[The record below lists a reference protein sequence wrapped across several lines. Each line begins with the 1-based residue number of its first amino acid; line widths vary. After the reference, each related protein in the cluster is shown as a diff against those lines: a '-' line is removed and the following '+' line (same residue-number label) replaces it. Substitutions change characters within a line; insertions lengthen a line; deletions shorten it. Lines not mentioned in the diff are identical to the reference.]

1 MVPVATAWLVTATV
15 ALSGPVEVA
24 VVIDDAKPGLAIP
37 EDFLGFS
44 YEKNVLAL
52 GHFQP
57 GNTVMVN
64 LMRGLGGGT
73 LRFGGNYVES
83 TFWEPDGTKL
93 FSKERSVLGTRELE
107 DVYGFSRASGWPV
120 IHGLNL
126 GANVPEMM
134 ADEAAAALRIGKEN
148 LLAFEIGNEPEH
160 FDKSWR
166 KGGYQYP
173 DFKAEVRTYVAAM
186 RARLPRVPLAG
197 PATTSNFA
205 WFTGFIGDFRDDAVM
220 TTRHNY
226 PLAAAT
232 TNPSNPRFATVE
244 NLLSPATAASWR
256 KLLGQHQ
263 AASAAAGLPFRP
275 ASAARRPA
283 AARRVSAILSRP
295 PCGQP
300 TICLIWR
307 RWEWP
312 A

>member
-1 MVPVATAWLVTATV
+1 M
-15 ALSGPVEVA
+15 
-24 VVIDDAKPGLAIP
+24 
-37 EDFLGFS
+37 
-44 YEKNVLAL
+44 LAL

-83 TFWEPDGTKL
+83 TFWEPDGTKF

-107 DVYGFSRASGWPV
+107 DVYAFSRASGWPV

-134 ADEAAAALRIGKEN
+134 ADEAAAAQRIGKEN

-173 DFKAEVRTYVAAM
+173 DFKAEVRTYLAAM

-205 WFTGFIGDFRDDAVM
+205 WFTGFIGDFREDAVM

-226 PLAAAT
+226 PLAPPPPIRQSAV
-232 TNPSNPRFATVE
+232 RHGGK
-244 NLLSPATAASWR
+244 PAEPGDSRQLAEIARPAPGGVGRWR
-256 KLLGQHQ
+256 DCHSG
-263 AASAAAGLPFRP
+263 P

-295 PCGQP
+295 PSGQP